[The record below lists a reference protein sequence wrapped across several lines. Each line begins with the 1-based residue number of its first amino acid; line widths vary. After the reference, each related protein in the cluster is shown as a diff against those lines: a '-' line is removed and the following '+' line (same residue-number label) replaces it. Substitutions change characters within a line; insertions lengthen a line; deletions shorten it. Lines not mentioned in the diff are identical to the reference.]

1 MLIVEH
7 CITEAI
13 MELIETCFW
22 EKSIGRGRRC
32 VNENFNRDVEMHIK
46 LFSPG
51 TKAQG
56 RVYAKKCKVAGEM

>member
-1 MLIVEH
+1 MKI
-7 CITEAI
+7 
-13 MELIETCFW
+13 
-22 EKSIGRGRRC
+22 
-32 VNENFNRDVEMHIK
+32 FNRDVDMHIK

>member
-1 MLIVEH
+1 MKI
-7 CITEAI
+7 
-13 MELIETCFW
+13 
-22 EKSIGRGRRC
+22 
-32 VNENFNRDVEMHIK
+32 FNRDVEMHIK